1 MSSLQC
7 PARIFLARHGEAEYE
22 TTLVTDDGGSL
33 TGRGR
38 EQSRALADRLRGERI
53 ARVWSSP
60 LSRAVQT
67 AEIAAA
73 ALGVDV
79 VVREGLREYGV
90 GSLAGTDADEA
101 ATIDPVFRAWTEGD
115 DSATIPGGESIAGI
129 VDRVRAVLQEIAD
142 AHPGE
147 AVLVVA
153 HGGTIQMSLPELVG
167 RPRSAAYGFVLPGG
181 GAITLEA
188 DADGW
193 RLVPWDLDHDE
204 VRLP

>member
-7 PARIFLARHGEAEYE
+7 AARLFVARHGEAEYE
-22 TTLVTDDGGSL
+22 TELCSDDGGSL
-33 TGRGR
+33 TALGRRQAR
-38 EQSRALADRLRGERI
+38 ELADRLRGERI
-53 ARVWSSP
+53 ARVWTSP

-90 GSLAGTDADEA
+90 GSLAGTDGDEATTIGPVFLAWTRGDEA
-101 ATIDPVFRAWTEGD
+101 ATIA
-115 DSATIPGGESIAGI
+115 GGERVADI
-129 VDRVRAVLQEIAD
+129 VARVERVLQEVAD

-147 AVLVVA
+147 SVLVVG
-153 HGGTIQMSLPELVG
+153 H
-167 RPRSAAYGFVLPGG
+167 G
-181 GAITLEA
+181 GAILATAPQLVGLPRGHGLGSVLPNCGVVELEA

-193 RLVPWDLDHDE
+193 RLAAWDRH
-204 VRLP
+204 